1 MTWYYSYQKIKIGLF
16 LVILRT
22 QFNFSRIILRTVMKK
37 LFLLLF
43 LVTVGVSTTYAQD
56 PVVIKEEGAERD
68 LDEEP
73 DVRDLT
79 FRERLRFGGGINGGT
94 ISSFGINIGVSPM
107 AGYMLTN
114 NTIVGAGLTYNY
126 NSASGYYTL
135 SQLGEKLFIRQNI
148 PFLQQIIGQGYL
160 TGQVENYSELSN
172 TPIQY
177 SNPVLIGIG
186 LGAPKGFGIA
196 IMYDLNYSTTGM
208 KVSPYGSALVVQIG
222 GFFF

>member
-1 MTWYYSYQKIKIGLF
+1 
-16 LVILRT
+16 
-22 QFNFSRIILRTVMKK
+22 
-37 LFLLLF
+37 
-43 LVTVGVSTTYAQD
+43 
-56 PVVIKEEGAERD
+56 
-68 LDEEP
+68 
-73 DVRDLT
+73 
-79 FRERLRFGGGINGGT
+79 
-94 ISSFGINIGVSPM
+94 
-107 AGYMLTN
+107 
-114 NTIVGAGLTYNY
+114 VGAGLTYNY

-172 TPIQY
+172 TQIQY

-186 LGAPKGFGIA
+186 LGAPKGFGIS

>member
-1 MTWYYSYQKIKIGLF
+1 
-16 LVILRT
+16 
-22 QFNFSRIILRTVMKK
+22 MKK

-56 PVVIKEEGAERD
+56 PVVIKEEGAVQD
-68 LDEEP
+68 LDEQEEP

-94 ISSFGINIGVSPM
+94 ISSYGINIGVSPM

-126 NSASGYYTL
+126 NSAGSLKL
-135 SQLGEKLFIRQNI
+135 SQLGEKLFVRQNL
-148 PFLQQIIGQGYL
+148 PFLQQVIGQGYL
-160 TGQVENYSELSN
+160 IGQVENYSELSN
-172 TPIQY
+172 VPIQY
-177 SNPVLIGIG
+177 TNPVLVGIG
-186 LGAPKGFGIA
+186 LGAPRGFGIS
-196 IMYDLNYSTTGM
+196 IMYDLNYSNVGN
-208 KVSPYGSALVVQIG
+208 KISPYGSALVVQIG

>member
-1 MTWYYSYQKIKIGLF
+1 
-16 LVILRT
+16 
-22 QFNFSRIILRTVMKK
+22 MKK

-126 NSASGYYTL
+126 NSAGSFKL

-172 TPIQY
+172 TQIQY

-186 LGAPKGFGIA
+186 LGAPKGFGIS

-208 KVSPYGSALVVQIG
+208 KVSPYGSPLVVQIG